1 MTIDQSS
8 LPQRVANYY
17 SLLSEA
23 AKDLNSISDEL
34 GKPIAEVDS
43 ALKKLNLGV
52 AVWIP
57 IRKNDGTPDESW
69 YWSEDIGYAKIG
81 ANWGICLRKVN
92 GDYQRPDEDEQEER
106 WLFNDAPRA
115 LRISAIEKIPELLE
129 KLSGEA
135 VRTANEIR
143 ARLGEVQAVAEAVKG
158 VANRTQRVRLRVP
171 FPVSKDSAIMAKSG
185 DPNLDS
191 IRTGI
196 SAALVNAGHASVA
209 QLLGAGTWTLDGSS
223 VRIEVPGMGK
233 KMLAL
238 TVNAAAEKIVRQEL
252 QRLGSPAR
260 FMVVPGEGSLQTVA
274 ADSNSRSLP
283 SAVREVEK

>member
-69 YWSEDIGYAKIG
+69 SWSEDIGYAKIG

-196 SAALVNAGHASVA
+196 SAALVNAGHASAA